1 MGLPLTSI
9 RPTSFHT
16 NFLTYDAESL
26 RKENCFRSPLGN
38 QAKVNWVHCRDIG
51 EVAAALLLKKETP
64 GTTTSSEDD
73 RNLVYFKVVYIVLSY
88 LFSQQKYETS
98 GAHRA
103 ALNDRLRPP
112 TTHRFDQTVK

>member
-1 MGLPLTSI
+1 MVPLGISRNIHLCLAHCHKVGLPLTSI

-26 RKENCFRSPLGN
+26 RKENCFRSPLGY

-64 GTTTSSEDD
+64 GTGVSIISK
-73 RNLVYFKVVYIVLSY
+73 NLVFYK
-88 LFSQQKYETS
+88 
-98 GAHRA
+98 
-103 ALNDRLRPP
+103 D
-112 TTHRFDQTVK
+112 